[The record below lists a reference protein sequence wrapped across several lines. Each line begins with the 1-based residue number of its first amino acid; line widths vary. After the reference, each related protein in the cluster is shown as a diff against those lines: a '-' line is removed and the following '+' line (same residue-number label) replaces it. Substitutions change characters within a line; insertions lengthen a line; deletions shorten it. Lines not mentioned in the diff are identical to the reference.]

1 MGYNENIILLTLKR
15 DKVNQVRVDMGNPGY
30 LQPGKYI
37 EKISPVIQ
45 QNTPEV
51 LQKPGEMALASTE
64 IYEEMTK
71 ISKPV

>member
-1 MGYNENIILLTLKR
+1 MHREIILVTLKR

-45 QNTPEV
+45 QDRPKV
-51 LQKPGEMALASTE
+51 LQKPGEMALARTE
-64 IYEEMTK
+64 IYEEVTK